1 MTLASNL
8 SEQATTV
15 LQERYLV
22 TKDKKKETEEGLFR
36 RVAKAVASPEID
48 AIK

>member
-15 LQERYLV
+15 LQESYLV
-22 TKDKKKETEEGLFR
+22 TKDKKKETEEYSKIFLHKF
-36 RVAKAVASPEID
+36 SL
-48 AIK
+48 